1 MLSRIDDLAGNPMQL
16 ATTKIIAE
24 KDGGIGWMIFNAPER
39 RNALSYEMRLAMLDI
54 FAEFERDDAIRVII
68 MRGAGDKAFASG
80 IDLSPS
86 EREQLAIAQTADQPA
101 MGERVQLCIEALEKP
116 LIAMIKDFC
125 LGGGLGL
132 ALQAD
137 LRIASEDSE
146 FGIPAGR
153 LGVAYPFRN
162 VRKLVDAVGGAKAK
176 EILFTARRFSAAEAL
191 KMGLVNSVEP
201 DANFEAAVR
210 QAAAQIIDCAPLSVR
225 ASKKIVDQVIK
236 DAEQRD
242 MALCEALVEGC
253 RTSEDFAE
261 GRRAFK
267 EKRRPVFVGR

>member
-1 MLSRIDDLAGNPMQL
+1 MLYQ
-16 ATTKIIAE
+16 KISSMIAE

-54 FAEFERDDAIRVII
+54 LDEFERDDAIRVII
-68 MRGAGDKAFASG
+68 MRGAGGKAFASG

-86 EREQLAIAQTADQPA
+86 EKEQLAIAQTAGQPA
-101 MGERVQLCIEALEKP
+101 IGERIQFCIEALEKP
-116 LIAMIKDFC
+116 LIAMIKGFC

-137 LRIASEDSE
+137 IRIAAEDSQ

-153 LGVAYPFRN
+153 LGVGYPFRN
-162 VRKLVDAVGGAKAK
+162 VRKLVETVGGAKAK

-191 KMGLVNSVEP
+191 KMGLVNRVEP

-210 QAAAQIIDCAPLSVR
+210 ETASQIIDCAPLSVR
-225 ASKKIVDQVIK
+225 ASKKIVNQVLK
-236 DAEQRD
+236 DSDQRD
-242 MALCEALVEGC
+242 MTLCEAQVEAC

>member
-1 MLSRIDDLAGNPMQL
+1 MQL
-16 ATTKIIAE
+16 ATTKMIAE

-54 FAEFERDDAIRVII
+54 LADFERDDAVRVII
-68 MRGAGDKAFASG
+68 MRGAGGKAFASG

-86 EREQLAIAQTADQPA
+86 EKEQLAMAETVDQPA
-101 MGERVQLCIEALEKP
+101 IGERIQHCIEALEKP
-116 LIAMIKDFC
+116 LIAMIEGFC

-137 LRIASEDSE
+137 IRIATEGSQ

-162 VRKLVDAVGGAKAK
+162 VRKLVETVGGARAK

-191 KMGLVNSVEP
+191 KMGLVNTVEQDP
-201 DANFEAAVR
+201 NLEAAVR
-210 QAAAQIIDCAPLSVR
+210 ETASQIIDCAPLSVR
-225 ASKKIVDQVIK
+225 AAKKIVNQVIK
-236 DAEQRD
+236 DPDQRD
-242 MALCEALVEGC
+242 LSLCDALVEGC
-253 RTSEDFAE
+253 RTSADFAE